1 MNNVMILVV
10 EDDVSIRNLI
20 KNTLDTQK
28 YKYHIAQNGAQAI
41 IEATTHK
48 PDLVLLDLGLPDMDG
63 IKVIKKIRSW
73 SKMPIIVIS
82 ARSEDKDKIDA
93 LDAGA
98 DDYMTKP
105 FSTTELLARIRS
117 SCRRIEYLQS
127 LLNQEQPE
135 FINGKLRINYAMQ
148 TATIGNSEL
157 HLTPTEYKILCLLAK
172 NVGRVLTHSFITKEI
187 WGSSFES
194 DIASLRVHVAT
205 LRKKIEKEDH
215 FAQCIQTHISIGYC
229 MIKIEE

>member
-1 MNNVMILVV
+1 MILVV
-10 EDDVSIRNLI
+10 EDDVAIRNLI

-28 YKYHIAQNGAQAI
+28 YKYHLVKNGTQAI
-41 IEATTHK
+41 IEATTQK

-148 TATIGNSEL
+148 IANIGNTEL

-187 WGSSFES
+187 WGSSFEC

-205 LRKKIEKEDH
+205 LRKKIEREDH
-215 FAQCIQTHISIGYC
+215 SAQYIQTHISIGYC

>member
-1 MNNVMILVV
+1 MILVV
-10 EDDVSIRNLI
+10 EDDVAIRNLI
-20 KNTLDTQK
+20 KNTLETQK

-41 IEATTHK
+41 LEATTQK
-48 PDLVLLDLGLPDMDG
+48 PDLILLDLGLPDMDG
-63 IKVIKKIRSW
+63 VEVIKKVRSW

-105 FSTTELLARIRS
+105 FSITELLARIRS
-117 SCRRIEYLQS
+117 ACRRIQYLQS
-127 LLNQEQPE
+127 ILTQDKPE

-148 TATIGNSEL
+148 MAYIGDTEL
-157 HLTPTEYKILCLLAK
+157 HLTPTEYKILNLLCQ
-172 NVGRVLTHSFITKEI
+172 NVGRVLTHSFMTKEI
-187 WGSSFES
+187 WGSAFES

-205 LRKKIEKEDH
+205 LRKKIEKEDNSV
-215 FAQCIQTHISIGYC
+215 QYIQTHISIGYC
-229 MIKIEE
+229 MVKIE